1 MIFKQISIRLVI
13 WYMKNYLVV
22 GGSSGIGKAIS
33 EQLAQQGHHVIVLSK
48 TAASSVQTENI
59 EYHNC
64 DITEDLPA
72 FPDAIESLDG
82 IIYCPGTINL
92 RPFKALKQSEFL
104 HDLQVN
110 YLGAIKTI
118 QRYIPQLLLGS
129 DPNII
134 LFSTVATKKGMPFH
148 TSIAG
153 AKGAVE
159 GLTISLA
166 AEYAPKV
173 RVNAIAPSLT
183 QTPLSDKLLNSEAK
197 ILAAGERH
205 PLKRVGQT
213 SDIVNAA
220 LYLLN
225 ASWVT
230 GQIMPVD
237 GGMQAM

>member
-1 MIFKQISIRLVI
+1 
-13 WYMKNYLVV
+13 MKNYLVV
-22 GGSSGIGKAIS
+22 GGNSGIGKAIAQ
-33 EQLAQQGHHVIVLSK
+33 ELAVQGHQIIVISK

-59 EYHNC
+59 KYYNC
-64 DITEDLPA
+64 DITEETPT
-72 FPDAIESLDG
+72 FPEDIEKLDG

-92 RPFKALKQSEFL
+92 RPFKALKQSEFM

-129 DPNII
+129 DPNIL
-134 LFSTVATKKGMPFH
+134 LFSTVAVKKGMPFH

-159 GLTISLA
+159 GLTTSLA
-166 AEYAPKV
+166 AEYAPKL

-183 QTPLSDKLLNSEAK
+183 QTPLSEKLLNSEAK
-197 ILAAGERH
+197 IISAGERH
-205 PLKRVGQT
+205 PLKRIGQT
-213 SDIVNAA
+213 TDIVNAA

-230 GQIMPVD
+230 GQIMPVE
-237 GGMQAM
+237 GGMLAIG

>member
-1 MIFKQISIRLVI
+1 
-13 WYMKNYLVV
+13 
-22 GGSSGIGKAIS
+22 
-33 EQLAQQGHHVIVLSK
+33 LAAQGHQIIVISK

-59 EYHNC
+59 KYYNC
-64 DITEDLPA
+64 DITEETPT
-72 FPDAIESLDG
+72 FPEDIEKLDG

-92 RPFKALKQSEFL
+92 RPFKALKQSEFM

-129 DPNII
+129 DPNIL
-134 LFSTVATKKGMPFH
+134 LFSTVAVKKGMPFH

-166 AEYAPKV
+166 AEYAPKL

-183 QTPLSDKLLNSEAK
+183 QTPLSEKLLNSEAK
-197 ILAAGERH
+197 IISAGERH
-205 PLKRVGQT
+205 PLKRIGQT
-213 SDIVNAA
+213 TDIVNAA

-230 GQIMPVD
+230 GQIMPVE
-237 GGMQAM
+237 GGMLAIG